1 MPMQLGF
8 LKFQKT
14 FTAENHLI
22 LNPFFVF
29 FFFFFFAF
37 EAEEWNETKLE
48 FNKNEFPVE
57 FRAHL

>member
-22 LNPFFVF
+22 WNPLLS

-37 EAEEWNETKLE
+37 EAEQWNETKLQ

-57 FRAHL
+57 FRAYL

>member
-1 MPMQLGF
+1 MQLGF

-22 LNPFFVF
+22 LNPLLSFFI
-29 FFFFFFAF
+29 FFAF
-37 EAEEWNETKLE
+37 EAEQWNETKLE